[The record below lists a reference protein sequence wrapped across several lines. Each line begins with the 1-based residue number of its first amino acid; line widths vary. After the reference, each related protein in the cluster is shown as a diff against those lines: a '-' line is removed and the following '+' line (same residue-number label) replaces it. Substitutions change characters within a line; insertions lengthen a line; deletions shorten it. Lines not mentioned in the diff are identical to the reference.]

1 MNFLRNAKLF
11 SVALLSAFFLI
22 SCQKDSLS
30 DAAHDV
36 QSFSGIAGFNAIY
49 RSLGLDLKIDDR
61 VVNSDEYFDMG
72 GAVKHKSV
80 FPGRRTISLYD
91 KDKKVEVFRGEHL
104 VDPGKVYSA
113 FFYGKDNVQMKVVE
127 DNMIAPSAGKA
138 KIRIANFANNRRIN
152 FKVKEGQ
159 TATAGDKELSAQEV
173 TTFYEFNAEKVRF
186 QFENESE
193 FSQMSI
199 EFKPKDR
206 GVYTVFLI
214 PRIVSNVEGISMP
227 DYEIQVIEHN

>member
-22 SCQKDSLS
+22 SCQKAGVGARAL
-30 DAAHDV
+30 DAP
-36 QSFSGIAGFNAIY
+36 SFSGIAGFNAVD
-49 RSLGLDLKIDDR
+49 RSLGLDLKLDDR
-61 VVNSDEYFDMG
+61 VINSDEYFDMG

-80 FPGRRTISLYD
+80 FPGRRSISLYD
-91 KDKKVEVFRGEHL
+91 KDKKVEVFRGELL
-104 VDPGKVYSA
+104 VDPGRVYSA

-138 KIRIANFANNRRIN
+138 MIRIANFANNRRID

-159 TATAGDKELSAQEV
+159 TATAGDKVLSAQEV